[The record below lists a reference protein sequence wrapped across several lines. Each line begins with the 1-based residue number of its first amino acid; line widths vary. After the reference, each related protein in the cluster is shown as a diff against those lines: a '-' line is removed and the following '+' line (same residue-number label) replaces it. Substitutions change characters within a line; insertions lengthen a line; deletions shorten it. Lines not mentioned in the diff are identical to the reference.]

1 MKNKLP
7 LEFVEACQDDLKE
20 VQNFLQPYMDRN
32 ELLQRTSIEMELLL
46 KHAFLCRIYTK
57 LVGFAA
63 LEIYSK
69 KLAEIQCLAVE
80 SAFRRQGIGGKL
92 VKQCVDRARTEK
104 VKELMA
110 ISASED
116 MFFACGFEYSLPQQK
131 RAFFI
136 EP

>member
-1 MKNKLP
+1 MENELP
-7 LEFVEACQDDLKE
+7 FEFVDARQEDLKD
-20 VQNFLQPYMDRN
+20 VQDFLQPFMDRK
-32 ELLQRTSIEMELLL
+32 ELLQRTSIEMQLLL
-46 KHAFLCRIYTK
+46 KHAFLCRAEGE

-69 KLAEIQCLAVE
+69 KLGEIQCLAVA
-80 SAFRRQGIGGKL
+80 SAVRRKGIGGQL
-92 VKQCVDRARTEK
+92 VKQCVARARAEK

-116 MFFACGFEYSLPQQK
+116 MFFSCGFDYSLPQQK

>member
-1 MKNKLP
+1 MEKELP
-7 LEFVEACQDDLKE
+7 FEFVDACQDDLGD
-20 VQNFLQPYMDRN
+20 VQDFLQPFMDRKQ
-32 ELLQRTSIEMELLL
+32 LLQRTSLEMQLLL
-46 KHAFLCRIYTK
+46 KHAFLCRADGK

-63 LEIYSK
+63 LEVYSK
-69 KLAEIQCLAVE
+69 KLGEIQCLAV
-80 SAFRRQGIGGKL
+80 ARNFRRKGIGGQL
-92 VKQCVDRARTEK
+92 VKQCVARARVEK

-116 MFFACGFEYSLPQQK
+116 MFFSCGFDYSLPQQK

>member
-1 MKNKLP
+1 MENDLAFD
-7 LEFVEACQDDLKE
+7 FVDSCQDDLEE
-20 VQNFLQPYMDRN
+20 VQNFLQPFMDRK
-32 ELLQRTSIEMELLL
+32 ELLQRTSIEMQLLL
-46 KHAFLCRIYTK
+46 KHAFLCRADGK

-69 KLAEIQCLAVE
+69 KLGEIQCLAVAAE
-80 SAFRRQGIGGKL
+80 VRRKGIGGEL
-92 VKQCVDRARTEK
+92 VKRCVVRARDEK

-110 ISASED
+110 ISASEK
-116 MFFACGFEYSLPQQK
+116 MFFSCGFDYSLPQQK

>member
-1 MKNKLP
+1 MENDLP
-7 LEFVEACQDDLKE
+7 FDFVDSCQDDLEE
-20 VQNFLQPYMDRN
+20 VQNFLQPFMDRK
-32 ELLQRTSIEMELLL
+32 ELLQRTSIEMQLLL
-46 KHAFLCRIYTK
+46 KHAFLCRADGK

-69 KLAEIQCLAVE
+69 KLGEIQCLAVAAE
-80 SAFRRQGIGGKL
+80 VRRNGIGGQL
-92 VKQCVDRARTEK
+92 VKKCVDRARDEK

-110 ISASED
+110 ISASEK
-116 MFFACGFEYSLPQQK
+116 MFFSCGFDYSLPQQK